1 MTRACIILNDGDNF
15 PQLFYAHCDGYPLGI
30 LPILVGHELNMV
42 ETCLNK
48 NFKEITT
55 IPGDVDYV
63 YEIHLNENKI
73 LTYDNRFYPHVHGLL
88 RTDSITENNL
98 EIIK

>member
-1 MTRACIILNDGDNF
+1 MTRACIILKDGDNF
-15 PQLFYAHCDGYPLGI
+15 PLFFYSHYDGYPLGI
-30 LPILVGHELNMV
+30 LPILVGQKLDMV

-48 NFKEITT
+48 NFREINS

-73 LTYDNRFYPHVHGLL
+73 LTYDSRFYPHTHGLL
-88 RTDSITENNL
+88 RTDSITENKL
-98 EIIK
+98 DIIK